1 MPGIASGGRPHRPVD
16 SFGGLRY
23 DDGMDGQVASQSPA
37 SDAVAIALPPPGRRL
52 PVVVAS
58 PHSGRDYPQAFLAA
72 ARLDPHTLRRS
83 EDGFVDEIFG
93 RVPEHG
99 VPLLR
104 ALFPRAFLDV
114 NREAYELDPD
124 MFDDALP
131 NWVNT
136 RSPRVVAGLGTIA
149 RIVAQGKDIYRGKLR
164 FAEAVERVQRHY
176 TPYHDA
182 LRRLVD
188 ETRAAFGHVILIDA
202 HSMPSQGASR
212 TPGGRAVDVVLGDCY
227 GSSCAA
233 AVMDTAE
240 QWLAGR
246 GYAVTRN
253 TPYAG
258 GFTTRHYGRPRAG
271 IHALQVELNRALYM
285 DEATLAPTR
294 GLARLTADMTDF
306 VVALGALGPE
316 ALAR

>member
-1 MPGIASGGRPHRPVD
+1 
-16 SFGGLRY
+16 
-23 DDGMDGQVASQSPA
+23 MDGHVASQSPA
-37 SDAVAIALPPPGRRL
+37 SDTVAVALPSDRRL
-52 PVVVAS
+52 PMVVAS
-58 PHSGRDYPQAFLAA
+58 PHSGRDYPKAFLAA

-83 EDGFVDEIFG
+83 EDGFVDQIFG
-93 RVPEHG
+93 RAPEKG

-114 NREAYELDPD
+114 NREAFELDPD

-131 NWVNT
+131 GWVNT

-164 FAEAVERVQRHY
+164 FAEAVDRVERCY
-176 TPYHDA
+176 TPYHTA

-188 ETRAAFGHVILIDA
+188 ETRTAFGRVILLDA

-227 GSSCAA
+227 GSACAA
-233 AVMDTAE
+233 ALTEAAE
-240 QWLAGR
+240 QWLIGR
-246 GYAVTRN
+246 GYAVARN

-271 IHALQVELNRALYM
+271 IHALQIELNRSIYM
-285 DEATLAPTR
+285 DEATLSPTR
-294 GLARLTADMTDF
+294 DLARLTTDMTDL
-306 VVALGALGPE
+306 VAVLGAIE
-316 ALAR
+316 ADVLTR

>member
-1 MPGIASGGRPHRPVD
+1 
-16 SFGGLRY
+16 
-23 DDGMDGQVASQSPA
+23 MDGQVASQSPA
-37 SDAVAIALPPPGRRL
+37 SDAVAIALPADRRL

-58 PHSGRDYPQAFLAA
+58 PHSGRDYPSAFLAA
-72 ARLDPHTLRRS
+72 AKLDPHTLRRS

-93 RVPEHG
+93 QVPERG
-99 VPLLR
+99 VPLLQ

-124 MFDDALP
+124 MFADALP
-131 NWVNT
+131 GWVNT

-164 FAEAVERVQRHY
+164 FAEAVERVERYY
-176 TPYHDA
+176 TPYHTA

-188 ETRAAFGHVILIDA
+188 ETRAEFGRAILLDA

-212 TPGGRAVDVVLGDCY
+212 TPGGHAVDIVLGDCY
-227 GSSCAA
+227 GSACAG
-233 AVMDTAE
+233 AVTETAE
-240 QWLAGR
+240 QWLTGR

-271 IHALQVELNRALYM
+271 IHALQIELNRALYM
-285 DEATLAPTR
+285 EEATLLPTR
-294 GLARLTADMTDF
+294 DLARLTADMTDF
-306 VVALGALGPE
+306 VAALGAIEPE
-316 ALAR
+316 ALVR

>member
-1 MPGIASGGRPHRPVD
+1 
-16 SFGGLRY
+16 
-23 DDGMDGQVASQSPA
+23 MDGQVASQSPA

-52 PVVVAS
+52 PIVVAS
-58 PHSGRDYPQAFLAA
+58 PHSGRDYPRAFLAA

-93 RVPEHG
+93 QVPDQG
-99 VPLLR
+99 VPLLC

-124 MFDDALP
+124 MFADALP
-131 NWVNT
+131 GWVNT

-164 FAEAVERVQRHY
+164 FAEAVERVERHY
-176 TPYHDA
+176 TPYHTA

-188 ETRAAFGHVILIDA
+188 ETRSGFGHAILIDA

-212 TPGGRAVDVVLGDCY
+212 TPGGHAVDVVLGDCY
-227 GSSCAA
+227 GSACAA

-285 DEATLAPTR
+285 DEATLSPTK

>member
-1 MPGIASGGRPHRPVD
+1 
-16 SFGGLRY
+16 
-23 DDGMDGQVASQSPA
+23 MDGQLASQSPA
-37 SDAVAIALPPPGRRL
+37 SDAVAIALPSGPRL

-58 PHSGRDYPQAFLAA
+58 PHSGRDYPKAFLDA

-93 RVPEHG
+93 EVPARG

-114 NREAYELDPD
+114 NREAFELDPE

-131 NWVNT
+131 GWVNT

-164 FAEAVERVQRHY
+164 FAEAVERVERYY
-176 TPYHDA
+176 TPYHAA

-188 ETRAAFGHVILIDA
+188 ETRTEFGRTILLDA

-212 TPGGRAVDVVLGDCY
+212 TPGGRSVDVVLGDCY
-227 GSSCAA
+227 GSACAP
-233 AVMDTAE
+233 AVTEAAE
-240 QWLAGR
+240 QWLTGC

-271 IHALQVELNRALYM
+271 VHALQIELNRALYM
-285 DEATLAPTR
+285 EEATLAPTK

-306 VVALGALGPE
+306 VAALGAIEPE
-316 ALAR
+316 ALLR

>member
-1 MPGIASGGRPHRPVD
+1 
-16 SFGGLRY
+16 
-23 DDGMDGQVASQSPA
+23 MDGQVASQSPA
-37 SDAVAIALPPPGRRL
+37 SDAVAIALPADRRL

-58 PHSGRDYPQAFLAA
+58 PHSGRDYPSAFLAA
-72 ARLDPHTLRRS
+72 AKLDPHTLRRS

-93 RVPEHG
+93 QVPGRG
-99 VPLLR
+99 VPLLQ

-124 MFDDALP
+124 MFADALP
-131 NWVNT
+131 GWVNT

-164 FAEAVERVQRHY
+164 FAEAVERVERYY
-176 TPYHDA
+176 TPYHTA

-188 ETRAAFGHVILIDA
+188 ETRAEFGRAILLDA

-212 TPGGRAVDVVLGDCY
+212 TPGGHAVDIVLGDCY
-227 GSSCAA
+227 GSACAG
-233 AVMDTAE
+233 AVTETAE
-240 QWLAGR
+240 QWLTGR

-271 IHALQVELNRALYM
+271 IHALQIELNRALYM
-285 DEATLAPTR
+285 EEATLSPT
-294 GLARLTADMTDF
+294 GDLARLTTDMTDF
-306 VVALGALGPE
+306 VTALGAIEPE

>member
-1 MPGIASGGRPHRPVD
+1 
-16 SFGGLRY
+16 
-23 DDGMDGQVASQSPA
+23 MDGQVASQSPA
-37 SDAVAIALPPPGRRL
+37 SDAVAIALPPGRRL

-58 PHSGRDYPQAFLAA
+58 PHSGREYPPSFLAA

-93 RVPEHG
+93 RVPERG

-114 NREAYELDPD
+114 NREAYELDPE

-131 NWVNT
+131 GWVNT

-164 FAEAVERVQRHY
+164 FAEAVERVERYY
-176 TPYHDA
+176 TPYHAA

-188 ETRAAFGHVILIDA
+188 ETRAAFGHAILIDA

-233 AVMDTAE
+233 TVTEAAE

-246 GYAVTRN
+246 GYVVTRN

-271 IHALQVELNRALYM
+271 IHALQIELNRALYM
-285 DEATLAPTR
+285 DEATLSPSR
-294 GLARLTADMTDF
+294 SLERLTADMTDF
-306 VVALGALGPE
+306 VAALGAIGPE
-316 ALAR
+316 TLSG